1 MYIAPTTNIRLL
13 SGVPLDSHYENTL
26 YFSRL
31 SDQVSY
37 FAGKTKYNLIE
48 QTFNRVTNGVSRVA
62 LPVNSLYDCN
72 YMMFQNTGFGNKW
85 FFAFIDSVEYVNN
98 TVSEVHFTID
108 VMQTWLFDYT
118 LEQCFVERCH
128 SATDAIGDNI
138 VPEPVDPGEMVYNS
152 YGRLATGE
160 NELVNYV
167 IILAINDVSGSN
179 AFAGKYDLIPSGSA
193 LWAFNSG
200 DLPGVEAKINEYIQ
214 RPDAVTALYVAPQRI
229 LGWSPVDGGENI
241 LNHYGVDTHSKPVV
255 SFTQTLPEAHR
266 VSNASTL
273 GGYTPK
279 NKKLL
284 TYPFNYLEVLTGTGS
299 ALTLRYEF
307 FNGTP
312 AFDIGGTISQPVSV
326 SLRPDNYKG
335 TPSGQHMSDEQLSL
349 SGYPMGS
356 WLNDAYE
363 AWVAQQSVPLALSAV
378 GSIGSGF
385 VSGLATGN
393 LPAAFVG
400 AGMAGIGAV
409 TNVLSEKYQASI
421 AADQFHGTNS
431 GGNVNFA
438 LSFLDFYAG
447 RRSVNA
453 QFARIID
460 DYFSMFG
467 YAQKCIMVPP
477 KHNRAQW
484 TYVKTIGCQ
493 GSGSVPN
500 DDAVA
505 IDTIYNNGVRF
516 WAVPANLGNY
526 SLTNGTL

>member
-26 YFSRL
+26 YFSSL
-31 SDQVSY
+31 SAQVSY
-37 FAGKTKYNLIE
+37 FIGKTKYNLVD
-48 QTFNRVTNGVSRVA
+48 QTFQRVTNGVSRVG
-62 LPVNSLYDCN
+62 LPVNNLYDCN

-85 FFAFIDSVEYVNN
+85 FFAFIDSVEYINN
-98 TVSEVHFTID
+98 ACTEIRFTID
-108 VMQTWLFDYT
+108 VLQTWLFDYS

-138 VPEPVDPGEMVYNS
+138 VPEPIDTGELVYNS
-152 YGRLATGE
+152 YGRLCTGD
-160 NELVNYV
+160 NSLVNYV
-167 IILAINDVSGSN
+167 IILAINDVSGN
-179 AFAGKYDLIPSGSA
+179 TAFAGKYDLIPSGSA

-214 RPDAVTALYVAPQRI
+214 RPDAVTALYVAPARI
-229 LGWSPVDGGENI
+229 LGWVPVDGGENI
-241 LNHYGVDTHSKPVV
+241 LDHYGVDTTSKPVV
-255 SFTQTLPEAHR
+255 SWSQTLPADHR
-266 VSNASTL
+266 VNNASTL
-273 GGYTPK
+273 NGYTPK

-284 TYPFNYLEVLTGTGS
+284 TYPFNYLEVLTGAGS
-299 ALTLRYEF
+299 SLTLRYEF
-307 FNGTP
+307 FDGTP
-312 AFDIGGTISQPVSV
+312 AFDIGGTIAQPVSIA
-326 SLRPDNYKG
+326 LRPDHYKG
-335 TPSGQHMSDEQLSL
+335 APDGQHMSDEQLSL

-409 TNVLSEKYQASI
+409 TNVLSDRYQASI

-431 GGNVNFA
+431 SGNVNFA
-438 LSFLDFYAG
+438 LSMLDFFAG
-447 RRSVNA
+447 RRSCNA
-453 QFARIID
+453 QFARMID
-460 DYFSMFG
+460 DYFTMFG
-467 YAQKCIMVPP
+467 YAQKRVMVPP
-477 KHNRAQW
+477 THNRSQW

-500 DDAVA
+500 DDAIA
-505 IDTIYNNGVRF
+505 IDNIYNAGVRF
-516 WAVPANLGNY
+516 WTTPANVGNY
-526 SLTNGTL
+526 SLNNATL